1 MTTSI
6 APRLCYDTVRD
17 GSRSCPTL
25 HWDLTNKYH
34 EDQPEWYVS
43 RIVKCWSYPMP
54 EDQAYATYQ
63 FHVTASAEDDEL
75 VELHVTEKRYDY
87 GQETGEFTWCL
98 GTFVRTIQP
107 YSCIARIQDYSQ
119 WALNSILME
128 GGSLGGLP
136 SVS

>member
-6 APRLCYDTVRD
+6 VPRLCYETVRD

-25 HWDLTNKYH
+25 YWDLTNKDKQ
-34 EDQPEWYVS
+34 DQPEWYVS
-43 RIVKCWSYPMP
+43 HIVKCWSYPMP
-54 EDQAYATYQ
+54 DDQAFATYQ
-63 FHVTASAEDDEL
+63 FHVTASDDPDM

-87 GQETGEFTWCL
+87 GAQTGEFTWCL
-98 GTFVRTIQP
+98 GTFVRTIRPHQ
-107 YSCIARIQDYSQ
+107 CIARIQDYGQ